1 MDTFVGAEYIIA
13 NALIALSKKGH
24 DSITFSK
31 LRTIGVQVQQYCNEQ
46 GIDAVILTSGDKI
59 SAAIYDF
66 SDYFEYAEAETP
78 LREPMIRIRK
88 NTPIAYLESRFVGY
102 LPLDVIDVL
111 TKKIPEFVA

>member
-1 MDTFVGAEYIIA
+1 MDTFVGAEYVIA

-31 LRTIGVQVQQYCNEQ
+31 LRTIGVQIQQYCNEQ

-66 SDYFEYAEAETP
+66 SDYFEYAETETP
-78 LREPMIRIRK
+78 FREPMIRIRK
-88 NTPIAYLESRFVGY
+88 NIPITQLETRFVGY
-102 LPLDVIDVL
+102 LPLDIIDVL
-111 TKKIPEFVA
+111 MTKIPELVA